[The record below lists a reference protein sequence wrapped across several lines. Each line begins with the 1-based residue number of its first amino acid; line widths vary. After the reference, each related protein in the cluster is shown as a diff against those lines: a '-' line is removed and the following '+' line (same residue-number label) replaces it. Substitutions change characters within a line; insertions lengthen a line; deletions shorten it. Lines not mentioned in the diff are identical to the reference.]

1 MANQARGAERGLA
14 RIIRRRNHA
23 GILHF
28 PAGELPIRQWMRVS
42 LPFFNPD
49 PGWLFLVAGI
59 ALIVSAAVIPEAD
72 KVHEMRGQLQT
83 IRFAEQHNFARME
96 ACSRFLDDLKAG
108 DHGLVRRLAASQ
120 LNLMPRGETALLIA
134 TSIDA
139 TPSDWI
145 EASVTPPVY
154 EPEPYPDTLLSRW
167 TLGPQRLWV
176 IAVGAFSIFLGLI
189 LGPTNRIQEKPI

>member
-1 MANQARGAERGLA
+1 
-14 RIIRRRNHA
+14 
-23 GILHF
+23 
-28 PAGELPIRQWMRVS
+28 MRVT
-42 LPFFNPD
+42 LPYFSPD

-59 ALIVSAAVIPEAD
+59 ALIVCAAVIPEAE
-72 KVHEMRGQLQT
+72 KVHSMRGQLQS

-108 DHGLVRRLAASQ
+108 DAGLVRRLAASQ

-154 EPEPYPDTLLSRW
+154 EPEPYPDTLLARW
-167 TLGPQRLWV
+167 TLGTQRLWV
-176 IAVGAFSIFLGLI
+176 IGAGAFFIFLGVVFEPGKRL
-189 LGPTNRIQEKPI
+189 QEKLA

>member
-1 MANQARGAERGLA
+1 
-14 RIIRRRNHA
+14 
-23 GILHF
+23 
-28 PAGELPIRQWMRVS
+28 MRVS

-59 ALIVSAAVIPEAD
+59 ALIVSAAVIPEAE
-72 KVHEMRGQLQT
+72 KVHQMQVQLET
-83 IRFAEQHNFARME
+83 IKLGEQHNFARMA
-96 ACSRFLDDLKAG
+96 ACSRFLDDLKSG
-108 DHGLVRRLAASQ
+108 DQALVKRLAASQ

-145 EASVTPPVY
+145 EASVVPPFFA
-154 EPEPYPDTLLSRW
+154 PEPYPDTLLSRW

-176 IAVGAFSIFLGLI
+176 IAAGAFSIFLGLI
-189 LGPTNRIQEKPI
+189 FGPAPLPREITA